1 VFPVD
6 DSAKVESS
14 SVSPGILKKPRLFIT
29 SNGEF
34 DHTSANHEDSSHPAS
49 SGNNLGQDEKA
60 SIGESPMG
68 LFDKASAQNAPSDPP
83 GESLSAAEA
92 FASVAMVAI
101 AADGYLSDQEAEDM
115 NVMLSRM
122 KLFSS
127 YPNDVLH
134 RMLDNLLSQLKQDGP
149 NQLISR
155 AKAALPDDLRETA
168 FAVAT
173 DLVLSDRTVT
183 QQEQAFLDDLYRILE
198 IPDEI
203 AFKIVQVMTI
213 KNHG

>member
-1 VFPVD
+1 
-6 DSAKVESS
+6 
-14 SVSPGILKKPRLFIT
+14 
-29 SNGEF
+29 
-34 DHTSANHEDSSHPAS
+34 
-49 SGNNLGQDEKA
+49 
-60 SIGESPMG
+60 MG

-134 RMLDNLLSQLKQDGP
+134 RMLDNLLAQLKQHGP